1 MIFGKINPMSDPTR
15 RDALIGVAAISMLTG
30 SSKAESAGSP
40 VHWMSAI
47 EMARLIR
54 SKKLSTREALDEHLK
69 QIERVN
75 PKVNAIVTLVPEL
88 AAKAAAA
95 ADEKQARGVK
105 LGPLH
110 GLPVAHKD
118 LRETRGIRTTF
129 GSPLY
134 RDYIPKENDLIV
146 DRLQAAGAI
155 TIGKTNTPEFGA
167 GSQTF
172 NTVFGATR
180 NPWDL
185 TKTCGGSSGGAA
197 VALACGMVPIADG
210 SDTGGSLRNP
220 AAFCNMAGFR
230 PTVGRVPDPK
240 ASLAWSTL
248 STSGCLGRSIA
259 DLAFVLSTIAGP
271 DPRSPLSIEEP
282 GTIFARPLER
292 SFKGARVAW
301 FKDLGGVPFDARVR
315 AIVDGHRAT
324 FESMGCIVEQ
334 AEPDFSL
341 AEISFRVLRAWSS
354 AVAYGERLR
363 QHPEAFKD
371 TLKAEIEEGLRLS
384 GTEIARAEVARAQL
398 WRSFQAFLDK
408 YEYFVLPTTQL
419 PPFDV
424 NTPYPTEIGGV
435 KFTNYIDWMKSCW
448 YISATGN
455 PAASVPGGFTPEGL
469 PVGVQIVGRNKADFA
484 VLQMAHAFEQATGYG
499 KKHPPVA

>member
-1 MIFGKINPMSDPTR
+1 MSQNDPTR
-15 RDALIGVAAISMLTG
+15 RDVLMSLAALPLFVRTRQATAEA
-30 SSKAESAGSP
+30 SSLCFTSA
-40 VHWMSAI
+40 VD
-47 EMARLIR
+47 MARLIR
-54 SKKLSTREALDEHLK
+54 AKKLSAREALAEHLK

-197 VALACGMVPIADG
+197 VALACGLVPVADG
-210 SDTGGSLRNP
+210 SD
-220 AAFCNMAGFR
+220 MA
-230 PTVGRVPDPK
+230 
-240 ASLAWSTL
+240 
-248 STSGCLGRSIA
+248 
-259 DLAFVLSTIAGP
+259 
-271 DPRSPLSIEEP
+271 
-282 GTIFARPLER
+282 
-292 SFKGARVAW
+292 
-301 FKDLGGVPFDARVR
+301 
-315 AIVDGHRAT
+315 
-324 FESMGCIVEQ
+324 
-334 AEPDFSL
+334 
-341 AEISFRVLRAWSS
+341 
-354 AVAYGERLR
+354 
-363 QHPEAFKD
+363 
-371 TLKAEIEEGLRLS
+371 
-384 GTEIARAEVARAQL
+384 
-398 WRSFQAFLDK
+398 
-408 YEYFVLPTTQL
+408 
-419 PPFDV
+419 
-424 NTPYPTEIGGV
+424 
-435 KFTNYIDWMKSCW
+435 
-448 YISATGN
+448 
-455 PAASVPGGFTPEGL
+455 
-469 PVGVQIVGRNKADFA
+469 
-484 VLQMAHAFEQATGYG
+484 
-499 KKHPPVA
+499 